1 MKEFI
6 KLALDK
12 IELSNKA
19 LLKSICQSPDPLAT
33 MAILTDKL
41 SPITG
46 RKQNVIRG
54 KVLVSVN
61 TIMDE
66 PHPFTLSFPIS
77 MVERKS
83 LYLWIMPSEGIET
96 EDEDTFKQWELKS
109 KEYSALSP
117 EEMKALRATQPE
129 DNRLCQER
137 VYGPWLEDKP
147 NYLTED
153 WSRISNYQ

>member
-96 EDEDTFKQWELKS
+96 EDEDTFNNWIEKS
-109 KEYSALSP
+109 KEYSALST

-129 DNRLCQER
+129 DNRLTQKR
-137 VYGPWLEDKP
+137 VYGPWKDEL
-147 NYLTED
+147 NYLTEN
-153 WSRISNYQ
+153 WNSISNYQ